1 MLQIILGAL
10 ILALGVFVAIKTMRN
25 FFKVVLVLVLIA
37 LGMFLIFGYVPFAG
51 KINLKSMFSL
61 SIDGVGRDKDGY
73 LLVFVKNKW
82 FFEAKNITA
91 EVDGNQT
98 KVLNIIENIK
108 GRGSSILQLEWDK
121 DFSKIKISSS
131 TGSAEYIKK

>member
-10 ILALGVFVAIKTMRN
+10 ILAVGVFVAIKIIGN
-25 FFKVVLVLVLIA
+25 FFKVVLVLVLIT
-37 LGMFLIFGYVPFAG
+37 LGMFLIFGYVPFAD
-51 KINLKSMFSL
+51 KINLKSMFGL

-108 GRGSSILQLEWDK
+108 GRGNSILQLEWNK
-121 DFSKIKISSS
+121 DFTKVKISSNI
-131 TGSAEYIKK
+131 GSAQYIKK

>member
-1 MLQIILGAL
+1 MLQILFGFL
-10 ILALGVFVAIKTMRN
+10 LLALGVYLAIKLIGN
-25 FFKVVLVLVLIA
+25 SIKVLFILALIFF
-37 LGMFLIFGYVPFAG
+37 GMFLVFGYVPFVE
-51 KINLKSMFSL
+51 KVNFKSMFSL
-61 SIDGVGRDKDGY
+61 SIDDVGRDKDGC

-91 EVDGNQT
+91 EVDGNET
-98 KVLNIIENIK
+98 KILNRIESIK

-131 TGSAEYIKK
+131 IGSAEYNKK

>member
-1 MLQIILGAL
+1 MMQIFLGL
-10 ILALGVFVAIKTMRN
+10 LFLALGVFVAIKIIGN
-25 FFKVVLVLVLIA
+25 FFKVFLVLALIA
-37 LGMFLIFGYVPFAG
+37 LGMFLVFGYVPFAD

-73 LLVFVKNKW
+73 LLVFVKNRW

-98 KVLNIIENIK
+98 NLLNGVGSIK
-108 GRGSSILQLEWDK
+108 GRGGSILQLNWSK
-121 DFSKIKISSS
+121 DFGKIKISSS
-131 TGSAEYIKK
+131 AGSAEYIKK